1 MKLELRTANRDD
13 RRGRFA
19 PVSVAPVG
27 GNDEIKLVTDSDGRL
42 RYHLVAGDYVLR
54 LEHACDT
61 PFAVGDHGWT
71 AVRVRLL

>member
-1 MKLELRTANRDD
+1 
-13 RRGRFA
+13 
-19 PVSVAPVG
+19 VAPVG

-61 PFAVGDHGWT
+61 PFAVGDRGWT
-71 AVRVRLL
+71 AVRVRLS